1 MKKIRKA
8 LSVCLVLLLVLTSIP
23 VVHMTDFDIGI
34 TASALDATGQ
44 CGENVTYTFDSETG
58 ELVISGE
65 GAIEAEAFH
74 KNKEILKVVIES
86 GVTVISDKAF
96 CECEELA
103 EIVIGDDVTIIGTNA
118 FFTCQKLDNIAWGSG
133 LTKINIGA
141 FACCSSLTTL
151 EFPSNMD
158 FIGFAAFED
167 CVNLESIVMPN
178 SVTTIGEYAFVDCIN
193 LTDVYYNGSEEE
205 WNAISI
211 GKNNDE
217 LKNATIHFAEVPE
230 CGHANVTL
238 VPQVDATCTE
248 NGVIEYYYCAD
259 CEGKLALNEGFYEY
273 LDGSEEIPSLGHG
286 HTLGF
291 DEISAVPAT
300 CTADGN
306 TAGKYCKDCGVYYDG
321 YEVIASEGHK
331 WSENYVKMDKFNHGK
346 KCSVCG
352 EFSELAEHESELVE
366 SIPATC
372 VSEGIKI
379 YQCVC
384 GYEYLIT
391 IPVITE
397 HQWGEWFETAAPTCT
412 EAGSEI
418 RRCTVAG
425 CSKSEEQTVAAL
437 GHTLTNIPMVD
448 STCEKEGTAEHYK
461 CNVCGNLF
469 SDEEGKIATAPDE
482 LVIAKKAHTY
492 TKYEIVKNATCT
504 TQTLERAYCDACNK
518 ATDERYVGELLPH
531 VFKNYVSDKNATCIE
546 DGTLTAVCENCKTAT
561 DTVADTG
568 SMATAPHTPDDTG
581 VVCKLC
587 DKYLGCMHTY
597 TTEKFITRTPTCTA
611 NGVKAMYCTKCYIN
625 KPGTEEILP
634 ATGHSWDAGEVIKES
649 SCSEHGLQ
657 IFRCKN
663 INCEAAETKELPLAE
678 HNYKEEIIEATCTE
692 DGYSIFT
699 CTECKSNYVD
709 KAVKAYGHMFD
720 TYTYD
725 EGTATCYM
733 DGTKTSKCANAC
745 GATKTITDEGSKI
758 DHVMNEFK
766 VIKAA
771 DCLNDGEEEARCL
784 YYEKCGYSELVP
796 VDAYGHDYVYNEGY
810 EATCTEDGRVE
821 GASCIRC
828 NYGADI
834 LVIPARGHDF
844 PIEWSELLAPDCLSR
859 GVRVKICNDCNYLK
873 SEVIP
878 QTGHY
883 DEDSNRICDICNKD
897 VTVEELEPTDKPEK
911 ACDCNCHAGG
921 IKAFF
926 FNFINFF
933 AKIFDKDARTCKC
946 GKSH

>member
-23 VVHMTDFDIGI
+23 VAHMTDFDIGI

-44 CGENVTYTFDSETG
+44 CGENAAYTFDSETG

-65 GAIEAEAFH
+65 GAIEAEAFYG
-74 KNKEILKVVIES
+74 NQEIKEVVIEDGIVAIGDS
-86 GVTVISDKAF
+86 AFENSCIESIEFGITVTEIGNKAF
-96 CECEELA
+96 A
-103 EIVIGDDVTIIGTNA
+103 
-118 FFTCQKLDNIAWGSG
+118 
-133 LTKINIGA
+133 
-141 FACCSSLTTL
+141 
-151 EFPSNMD
+151 
-158 FIGFAAFED
+158 D
-167 CVNLESIVMPN
+167 CLS
-178 SVTTIGEYAFVDCIN
+178 
-193 LTDVYYNGSEEE
+193 LTDVYYNGIEEE

-211 GKNNDE
+211 GENNDE

-259 CEGKLALNEGFYEY
+259 CEGKLVLNEGFYEY

-291 DEISAVPAT
+291 DEIAAVEVT

-306 TAGKYCKDCGVYYDG
+306 TAGKYCKDCGEYYDG

-331 WSENYVKMDKFNHGK
+331 WSENYVKKDKVNHGK

-372 VSEGIKI
+372 VGEGIKI

-391 IPVITE
+391 IPVSTE

-412 EAGSEI
+412 EAGYEI

-425 CSKSEEQTVAAL
+425 CSKSEEQTVNAL
-437 GHTLTNIPMVD
+437 GHTTVFVPAVD
-448 STCEKEGTAEHYK
+448 STCQAAGTAAHFK
-461 CNVCGNLF
+461 CSVCGNLF

-587 DKYLGCMHTY
+587 GKYLGCMHTY

-611 NGVKAMYCTKCYIN
+611 NGIKAMYCTKCYIN

-649 SCSEHGLQ
+649 SCSEHGIQ

-725 EGTATCYM
+725 EGTATCYK

-859 GVRVKICNDCNYLK
+859 GVRIKICNDCNYLK

-883 DEDSNRICDICNKD
+883 DEDSNSICDICNKD
-897 VTVEELEPTDKPEK
+897 VTVDELEPSDEPKE

-933 AKIFDKDARTCKC
+933 AKIFDKDARICKC